1 MELCKRI
8 LDSGLKLGPMFVLDI
23 AQSPDG
29 RFGLLEANAFS
40 TAALYACKM
49 EQIVKRAQV
58 LGTLKWS
65 SAILP

>member
-1 MELCKRI
+1 
-8 LDSGLKLGPMFVLDI
+8 MFVLDI